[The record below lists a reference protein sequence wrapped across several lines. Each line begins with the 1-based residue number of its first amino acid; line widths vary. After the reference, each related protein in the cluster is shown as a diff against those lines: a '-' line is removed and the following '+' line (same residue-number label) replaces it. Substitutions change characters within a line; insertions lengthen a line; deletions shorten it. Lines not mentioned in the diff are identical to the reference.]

1 MASFRKQ
8 GKRKDIEDDSI
19 SFETSKRH
27 RGNHL
32 DTREASPRTQDEQD
46 DRRKYRDRSESVS
59 RTRNQSSNPRIHDPN
74 PYSKAQS
81 QRDNR
86 AYASGRAAAKPYR
99 SREVDLPSAGELKNK
114 IRDIKRLL
122 KRADHLPADVKI
134 EKERALVGY
143 ERDLEIVESRK
154 NRVAMIKRYHFV
166 RFLERKAATR
176 RLNKLLRRKKTLTES
191 NPSPNKE
198 ELDSLEQQIYLTQVD
213 LNYAIYSPLTEK
225 YISLYPNQG
234 REKKQVLEPEP
245 EPELEGL
252 DIIRNSSG
260 EKPPLWHAVEQSMKD
275 GTLELLRDGRLGIGI
290 SGQKKTAAS
299 SGPLAVLP
307 GRRKDENEDESGNG
321 APLAGEA
328 GGREHGGKK
337 KKEKER
343 EKEKG
348 KRGDVKNGKLES
360 SGSRME
366 DVSMNGRKKNNDD
379 HHDDD
384 SDGGFFEE

>member
-1 MASFRKQ
+1 MASFTKQ

-27 RGNHL
+27 RGNNL
-32 DTREASPRTQDEQD
+32 DAREASPRARDEQD
-46 DRRKYRDRSESVS
+46 DRRKYRDRSECDSK
-59 RTRNQSSNPRIHDPN
+59 TRKQPSNPRIHDPN
-74 PYSKAQS
+74 PYTKAQS
-81 QRDNR
+81 QRDDR
-86 AYASGRAAAKPYR
+86 AYTAGRAAVKPFR
-99 SREVDLPSAGELKNK
+99 SRDVDLPSAGELKNK

-154 NRVAMIKRYHFV
+154 NRAAMIKRYHFV

-191 NPSPNKE
+191 DPTPNKE
-198 ELDSLEQQIYLTQVD
+198 ELDSLEEQIYLTQVD

-225 YISLYPNQG
+225 YISLYPNQ
-234 REKKQVLEPEP
+234 RRDKQAPELEPEP
-245 EPELEGL
+245 EDS
-252 DIIRNSSG
+252 DIIRNCSG

-275 GTLELLRDGRLGIGI
+275 GTLELLRDGKLGIGI
-290 SGQKKTAAS
+290 SGQKKTTAN
-299 SGPLAVLP
+299 SGPLAVLS
-307 GRRKDENEDESGNG
+307 GRKDGDESVDGLS
-321 APLAGEA
+321 LAVEA
-328 GGREHGGKK
+328 GGKKHGKK
-337 KKEKER
+337 KR
-343 EKEKG
+343 EKENENE
-348 KRGDVKNGKLES
+348 KRGDVKKGKLGS

-366 DVSMNGRKKNNDD
+366 DVDMNGRKNNNDD
-379 HHDDD
+379 VNHDDDDDD